1 MKSGM
6 ALLIHSQTPTSAP
19 LKSCI
24 KRFFHAVRGSL
35 NHCYALTTNVFFVKF
50 RQYRRSVKQ
59 NFSHSL
65 NNNCI
70 EKLKCRNFVATQKIF
85 TQMKSCCCMTWGYKS
100 YGYTCIFLYSL
111 FCFCSRRKNKDIGRK
126 LNGTYFSCY
135 IIHEKLL
142 RNLWDALITIYFA
155 RLWRLRY

>member
-1 MKSGM
+1 MGWHYLS
-6 ALLIHSQTPTSAP
+6 IHKLQRLPRWNPASKGSSTLSAV
-19 LKSCI
+19 
-24 KRFFHAVRGSL
+24 HW
-35 NHCYALTTNVFFVKF
+35 TTVMLWKPMYFFVKF
-50 RQYRRSVKQ
+50 RQHRRSVKQ
-59 NFSHSL
+59 KYSHSL

-111 FCFCSRRKNKDIGRK
+111 FCFCSRRKNKDIGGK